1 MLGESHWWMVAYSAL
16 LPVHHTDWGLRKYSG
31 DMVQV
36 FADGWRGGLGL
47 DKLDAWRNGRHKVET
62 KLEGLPMFE
71 VTT

>member
-1 MLGESHWWMVAYSAL
+1 MLLNSDARRLGRRGVGVDLSFPY
-16 LPVHHTDWGLRKYSG
+16 LR
-31 DMVQV
+31 DQ
-36 FADGWRGGLGL
+36 ARTRLGL